1 MMREL
6 QTARLVLRPLQL
18 SDAAQV
24 QALFPHW
31 EIVQYLVRTR
41 SEVIRAN
48 WLLVGIADFEY
59 SGLRRKT
66 Q

>member
-41 SEVIRAN
+41 SEV
-48 WLLVGIADFEY
+48 Y
-59 SGLRRKT
+59 SGELAVSRHSGL
-66 Q
+66 